1 MSTNNVKQA
10 DELEDRRGYPDH
22 TFTTEV
28 LKIDGERIKFSG
40 KGKEPLRDVL
50 VTIDDAGNEERRS
63 LIKASEAL
71 RKGHLVAFPTETV
84 YGLAGNALD
93 PEAATKIFRA
103 KGRPVDN
110 PLIVHINSLSMLDRL
125 VPDSYEQLPAY
136 KVLLDAFWP
145 GPLTLLFP
153 ADEQKVPSVVR
164 CGLNSLGIRM
174 PSHKVARALIAT
186 SNLPLAAPSA
196 NVSGKPSPTTAQHVY
211 HDMTS
216 STKDEEGNEVVS
228 GRIPYIVDGGS
239 SDVGLESTVVD
250 GITEPSELRV
260 LRPGGVTVE
269 AIEDALRQAN
279 LLHEDTDGLS
289 VPQTKVKVRVY
300 GRDMAK
306 DSQAEEN
313 PTTPGMKYRHYSPEA
328 KVVVLLTSSTEHSS
342 QNASRVLAA
351 KTVGESAARTLLT
364 KNANTVIADEVK
376 QFKLQTGN
384 EQVQVGLMSMDD
396 SKLTSSII
404 KEDSQ
409 ALMREA
415 GSFMRSTKSFEDHTI
430 YRFSLGSSDSPNEAA
445 HRLFDGLR
453 TLDQGDLVANRP
465 SCDLI
470 FVEAVADNFGVGL
483 AIMNRLNK
491 AASQTILINV

>member
-1 MSTNNVKQA
+1 MSTSNGQLQDGK
-10 DELEDRRGYPDH
+10 GYPDR
-22 TFTTEV
+22 TFTTRV
-28 LKIDGERIKFSG
+28 LKIDGEKIKFTG

-50 VTIDDAGNEERRS
+50 VTIDDTGSEERIS

-93 PEAATKIFRA
+93 AEAATKIFRA

-110 PLIVHINSLSMLDRL
+110 PLIVHISSLSMLNRL
-125 VPDSYEQLPAY
+125 VPDSYELSPVY
-136 KVLLDAFWP
+136 KTLLDAFWP

-153 ADEQKVPSVVR
+153 ADEEKVPSVVR
-164 CGLNSLGIRM
+164 CGLNSVGIRM

-216 STKDEEGNEVVS
+216 STKDEQGNEVVT

-250 GITEPSELRV
+250 GITEPTELRV

-279 LLHEDTDGLS
+279 LLQEEANGHTVTQS
-289 VPQTKVKVRVY
+289 KVKVRVY

-306 DSQAEEN
+306 DSKAEEN

-328 KVVVLLTSSTEHSS
+328 KVVVLLTSSTEPSS
-342 QNASRVLAA
+342 QQSASRVLAA

-376 QFKLQTGN
+376 QFKLQTGK
-384 EQVQVGLMSMDD
+384 EHVHVGLMSMDD
-396 SKLTSSII
+396 SKLTSSVV
-404 KEDSQ
+404 KNDS
-409 ALMREA
+409 EA
-415 GSFMRSTKSFEDHTI
+415 AESFMRSSKSFEDHTV
-430 YRFSLGSSDSPNEAA
+430 YRFSLGASNSPNEAA

-453 TLDQGDLVANRP
+453 TLDQGDANANRP